1 MSSQPEI
8 FNRDDDEDLDDE
20 EEEVEDHPLQ
30 MHEEERKS
38 TATLDRVS
46 ATG

>member
-20 EEEVEDHPLQ
+20 EEIEDHPLQ
-30 MHEEERKS
+30 M
-38 TATLDRVS
+38 
-46 ATG
+46 